1 MQQYDRF
8 KVYPMSNYV
17 EKIIAYVEMD
27 AAYAEMV
34 VVHTIGNNCAKC

>member
-8 KVYPMSNYV
+8 KVHPMLYYV
-17 EKIIAYVEMD
+17 EKIIGCVEMV